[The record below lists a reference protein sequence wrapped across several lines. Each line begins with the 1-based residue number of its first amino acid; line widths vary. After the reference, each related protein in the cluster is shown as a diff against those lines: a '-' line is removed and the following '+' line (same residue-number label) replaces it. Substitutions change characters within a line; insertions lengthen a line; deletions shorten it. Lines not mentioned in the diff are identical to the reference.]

1 MKIFLRNFLLFLSAL
16 IVPLS
21 SAICQDIKTEN
32 KIKVVLD
39 DGSGAKT
46 VMDTTFTNG
55 QLPDSVILKNGK
67 VIYFAENMKEVKD
80 GKSPEKILVTVTS
93 TGGDEKNKEQTIIT
107 TYENS
112 ARNSKASSDGTKHS
126 YSYSSS
132 GNSDGKSESQTVIV
146 TNDDKDLTA
155 GREKVIIIKDGKV
168 IKDESDKDFNTLEKL
183 EKNDENGEMT
193 KYVIEKDGVVVTVES
208 KDEAKAEDLIKEI
221 ENKLG
226 VNKEENQ
233 RKEIV
238 KTETKKTIKK

>member
-1 MKIFLRNFLLFLSAL
+1 MKIILRNFLLFLSAL

-80 GKSPEKILVTVTS
+80 GKSPEKVLVTVTS
-93 TGGDEKNKEQTIIT
+93 TGGDEKNKEQT
-107 TYENS
+107 
-112 ARNSKASSDGTKHS
+112 
-126 YSYSSS
+126 
-132 GNSDGKSESQTVIV
+132 VIV
-146 TNDDKDLTA
+146 TSDDATWNQIVND
-155 GREKVIIIKDGKV
+155 GGKTYN
-168 IKDESDKDFNTLEKL
+168 IQIRHDD
-183 EKNDENGEMT
+183 NDSETEMT
-193 KYVIEKDGVVVTVES
+193 KYVIAKDGVVVTVES
-208 KDEAKAEDLIKEI
+208 NDEAKAKDLIKEI

-233 RKEIV
+233 RKEII

>member
-1 MKIFLRNFLLFLSAL
+1 MKIILRNFLLFLSAL

-80 GKSPEKILVTVTS
+80 GKSPEKVLVTVTS
-93 TGGDEKNKEQTIIT
+93 TGGDEKNKEQT
-107 TYENS
+107 
-112 ARNSKASSDGTKHS
+112 
-126 YSYSSS
+126 
-132 GNSDGKSESQTVIV
+132 VIV
-146 TNDDKDLTA
+146 TSDDATWNQIVND
-155 GREKVIIIKDGKV
+155 GGKTYN
-168 IKDESDKDFNTLEKL
+168 IQIRHDD
-183 EKNDENGEMT
+183 NDSETEMT
-193 KYVIEKDGVVVTVES
+193 KYVIAKDGVVVTVES
-208 KDEAKAEDLIKEI
+208 KDEAKAKDLIKEI

-233 RKEIV
+233 RKEII

>member
-1 MKIFLRNFLLFLSAL
+1 MKIILRNFLLFLSAL

-93 TGGDEKNKEQTIIT
+93 TGGDEKNKEQT
-107 TYENS
+107 
-112 ARNSKASSDGTKHS
+112 
-126 YSYSSS
+126 
-132 GNSDGKSESQTVIV
+132 VIV
-146 TNDDKDLTA
+146 TSDDATWNQIVND
-155 GREKVIIIKDGKV
+155 GGKTYN
-168 IKDESDKDFNTLEKL
+168 IQIRHDD
-183 EKNDENGEMT
+183 NDSETEMT
-193 KYVIEKDGVVVTVES
+193 KYVIAKDGVVVTVES
-208 KDEAKAEDLIKEI
+208 KDEAKAKDLIKEI

-233 RKEIV
+233 RKEII

>member
-1 MKIFLRNFLLFLSAL
+1 MKIILRNFLLFLSAL

-93 TGGDEKNKEQTIIT
+93 TGGDEKNKEQT
-107 TYENS
+107 
-112 ARNSKASSDGTKHS
+112 
-126 YSYSSS
+126 
-132 GNSDGKSESQTVIV
+132 VIV
-146 TNDDKDLTA
+146 TSDDATWNQIVND
-155 GREKVIIIKDGKV
+155 GGKTYN
-168 IKDESDKDFNTLEKL
+168 IQIRHDD
-183 EKNDENGEMT
+183 NDSETEMT
-193 KYVIEKDGVVVTVES
+193 KYVIAKDGVVVTVES
-208 KDEAKAEDLIKEI
+208 NDEAKAKDLIKEI

-233 RKEIV
+233 RKEII